1 MNLQDTVA
9 KILKREVSVEEA
21 KEFANNQFGV
31 LATYLRENLS
41 NKIVANKIVANKTA
55 AQKRKDEVVGEIL
68 AKARD
73 CAERG
78 INNFIYQFVEGERA
92 SFPPPFLTIS
102 IENESEGTVKCAYRG
117 DYGSYAK
124 FVIVE
129 K

>member
-1 MNLQDTVA
+1 MNLQDTVT
-9 KILKREVSVEEA
+9 KILKRKVSLEEA

-31 LATYLRENLS
+31 LAAYLRENS
-41 NKIVANKIVANKTA
+41 PNKIVVNKTA

-68 AKARD
+68 VKARD

-78 INNFIYQFVEGERA
+78 MNNFIYQFKEGERA

-102 IENESEGTVKCAYRG
+102 VEKESEGIVKCAYRG

-129 K
+129 IEK